1 MNLTTRLL
9 LHIAIAAV
17 VAAPSAQAQ
26 SVTVAEQKS
35 AGAEEGVLRSAKNLY
50 ASASYEAALLEL
62 SATGPKDDADEVDVY
77 RALCFLA
84 LDRQREAE
92 QTLESIVTR
101 KPQYAITEAEYSPR
115 LVAMFRAV
123 RKRALP
129 VAARRLYSAA
139 KVEYDSKNYAL
150 AEAKFEQLFS
160 VLSDPDVSDQAGTL
174 TDLREL
180 ADGFLKLSAQKL
192 LDARAA
198 PVVPTPSVAAEPVEP
213 TPSVAGVPVVP
224 PPSVPAPAQAPSPA
238 YTAVDTGIREPSV
251 IDQTMPPWIP
261 PNQWPYLHARTLS
274 GRLELMIDERG
285 AVEKAILVESIWPL
299 YDWALLQA
307 AKRWRYHPAQMDGK
321 PVKFLKYLDI
331 TLNTGETAT
340 HP

>member
-1 MNLTTRLL
+1 MNSGTQLL
-9 LHIAIAAV
+9 LHLAIAAV
-17 VAAPSAQAQ
+17 VFAPSAQAQ
-26 SVTVAEQKS
+26 NVTVAEQKAAS
-35 AGAEEGVLRSAKNLY
+35 AEEGVLRSAKNLY

-92 QTLESIVTR
+92 QTLENIVTR

-129 VAARRLYSAA
+129 VAARQLYSAA
-139 KVEYDSKNYAL
+139 KIDYDSQNYAL
-150 AEAKFEQLFS
+150 AEAKFKQLSS
-160 VLSDPDVSDQAGTL
+160 VLTDPDVSDQAGTL

-192 LDARAA
+192 LEAPAA
-198 PVVPTPSVAAEPVEP
+198 PVVPAPG
-213 TPSVAGVPVVP
+213 VAGVPVVP
-224 PPSVPAPAQAPSPA
+224 APGVAPGVPAPRVTAPAPLPAFTAADSGIRPPSVINQALPAW
-238 YTAVDTGIREPSV
+238 T
-251 IDQTMPPWIP
+251 P
-261 PNQWPYLHARTLS
+261 PNQSPYLRSRTFS
-274 GRLELMIDERG
+274 GRLELMIDEQG
-285 AVEKAILVESIWPL
+285 TVERAILVESIWPP
-299 YDWALLQA
+299 YDAALLEA
-307 AKRWRYHPAQMDGK
+307 ARRWRYQPAQMDGK
-321 PVKFLKYLDI
+321 PVKFLKFLDI
-331 TLNTGETAT
+331 TLNNSKGDAAT

>member
-9 LHIAIAAV
+9 LQIAIAAV
-17 VAAPSAQAQ
+17 IAAPSAQAQ
-26 SVTVAEQKS
+26 SVTVAEQKA
-35 AGAEEGVLRSAKNLY
+35 AGAEEGVLPSAKNLY

-62 SATGPKDDADEVDVY
+62 SVTGPKDDADEVDVY

-92 QTLESIVTR
+92 QTLENIVTR
-101 KPQYAITEAEYSPR
+101 TLQYAITEAEYSPR
-115 LVAMFRAV
+115 LVAMFRTV

-129 VAARRLYSAA
+129 VAARQLYSAA
-139 KVEYDSKNYAL
+139 KVEYDGKNYAL
-150 AEAKFEQLFS
+150 AEAKFKQLFS

-180 ADGFLKLSAQKL
+180 ADGFLKLSAQKV
-192 LDARAA
+192 LDVRAA
-198 PVVPTPSVAAEPVEP
+198 PVEP
-213 TPSVAGVPVVP
+213 TPSVA
-224 PPSVPAPAQAPSPA
+224 AAAQASLPA
-238 YTAVDTGIREPSV
+238 YTAVDAGIREPSI
-251 IDQTMPPWIP
+251 IDQTMPAWIP
-261 PNQWPYLHARTLS
+261 PNQWPYLRARTLS
-274 GRLELMIDERG
+274 GRLELMIDEQG
-285 AVEKAILVESIWPL
+285 AVERAILVESIWPI
-299 YDWALLQA
+299 YDGALLRA

-331 TLNTGETAT
+331 TLNTGDAAT